1 MQMTG
6 RGRAIRRTAIA
17 FAAFAFLLQ
26 ASGIAMAK
34 SYASMSCYQL
44 WYARNAIYAAKGYC
58 FKTAKARAVFGP
70 GCFAPFG
77 KLSSS
82 EQRRVNDIIYWERR
96 KGCS

>member
-6 RGRAIRRTAIA
+6 RGQVVRRTAIA
-17 FAAFAFLLQ
+17 FAALAFLLG
-26 ASGIAMAK
+26 AGGIAMAK
-34 SYASMSCYQL
+34 SYASMRCDQL
-44 WYARNAIYAAKGYC
+44 WSARNSIYAANGYC

-82 EQRRVNDIIYWERR
+82 EQRLVNDIIYWERR

>member
-1 MQMTG
+1 MQSTDV
-6 RGRAIRRTAIA
+6 GRAVRRTTIA
-17 FAAFAFLLQ
+17 VAAVVFFLE
-26 ASGIAMAK
+26 AGGFAMAK

-44 WYARNAIYAAKGYC
+44 WYARNAIYAENGYC

-70 GCFAPFG
+70 GCFAPYG

-82 EQRRVNDIIYWERR
+82 EQRRVDDIIYWERR